1 MDDKKCMKRNRI
13 FFIIAICCFVIAF
26 VFLLTVII
34 LAPVF
39 TMDHGSMNFLE
50 LLGECIRYF
59 AVAIPYYLSEVIY
72 TIVCKKATKLS
83 ADSNN
88 RFFKVSKVVNI
99 VMTTVITIM
108 IIATAGRIYYW
119 S

>member
-1 MDDKKCMKRNRI
+1 MDGKKRMKRNRI
-13 FFIIAICCFVIAF
+13 FFIITVCCFVIAF

-39 TMDHGSMNFLE
+39 TMDQGSMNFLE

-59 AVAIPYYLSEVIY
+59 AVAIPYYLSAVIY
-72 TIVCKKATKLS
+72 AIDCKKVTELS
-83 ADSNN
+83 TDSNN

-108 IIATAGRIYYW
+108 ITATAGRIYYW

>member
-1 MDDKKCMKRNRI
+1 MDDKKCIKRNRI
-13 FFIIAICCFVIAF
+13 LFIITICCFVIAF

-39 TMDHGSMNFLE
+39 TIDQGSMNFLE

-59 AVAIPYYLSEVIY
+59 AAAFPYYLSAVIY
-72 TIVCKKATKLS
+72 AIDRKKVTELS

-88 RFFKVSKVVNI
+88 RFFNVSKIVNI
-99 VMTTVITIM
+99 VMTIVITIM
-108 IIATAGRIYYW
+108 IIVTAGRVYYW